1 MWSFPARV
9 LVGFLIGTLIGWL
22 LTYRVSVADSVDRMM
37 FAVGIGL
44 CGAVVG
50 GVLKRLIRR

>member
-1 MWSFPARV
+1 MWWFPYRV
-9 LVGFLIGTLIGWL
+9 MAGFLIGCVMGWL
-22 LTYRVSVADSVDRMM
+22 LSYRVSVADSLDRMM